1 MNNLK
6 LNHYIIHMKYVTFDL
21 ETTGLDRTK
30 DQIIQFAAIKLE
42 NNKLI
47 EQLNLMIKPT
57 GNYAI
62 SPQAYI
68 KHGISAKSLEDKP
81 TLAEVAQQIIDFFE
95 TPDTVSVVTYNG
107 TSFDIPFLVNAL
119 KNIGIDFSFLGYKC
133 YDAFLEEKNRNGNNL
148 DRTYERYAHKT
159 MEEAG
164 LKAHDA
170 LSDVK
175 ATYSI
180 FFAQQKILPYESVK
194 MFGDDNSIAMMEFR
208 GVVVPCFN
216 IGKYKQLSLDFVK
229 AYDRGYLEWCISD
242 KCNFSDATKKFIA
255 EGLNSKV

>member
-1 MNNLK
+1 
-6 LNHYIIHMKYVTFDL
+6 MKFVAFDL

-42 NNKLI
+42 NNKLVG
-47 EQLNLMIKPT
+47 ELNLMIKPT

-62 SPQAYI
+62 TPQAYL
-68 KHGISAKSLEDKP
+68 KHGISAKTLEDKP
-81 TLAEVAQQIIDFFE
+81 TLSEVAQQIIEFFE

-119 KNIGIDFSFLGYKC
+119 KNIGVDFTFVGYQC
-133 YDAFLEEKNRNGNNL
+133 FDAFLEEKRRNGNRL
-148 DRTYERYAHKT
+148 EETYVRYANKT

-180 FFAQQKILPYESVK
+180 FYAQQKINPYAAER
-194 MFGDDNSIAMMEFR
+194 MFGDDNSISIMEFK
-208 GVVVPCFN
+208 GDFVPCFN
-216 IGKYKQLSLDFVK
+216 IGKYRCLSLDFVK

-242 KCNFSDATKKFIA
+242 KCNFSETTKKFIA
-255 EGLNSKV
+255 EGLNSNI